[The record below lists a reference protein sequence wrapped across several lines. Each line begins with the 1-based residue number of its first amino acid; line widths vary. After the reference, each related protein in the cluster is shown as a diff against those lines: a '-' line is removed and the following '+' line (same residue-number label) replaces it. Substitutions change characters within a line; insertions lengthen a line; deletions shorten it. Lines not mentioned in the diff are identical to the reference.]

1 MELNVEN
8 IQGQKIARIST
19 GIYVLLCCLFLFT
32 LKCEKSEEVSNMG
45 VTVNLGTT
53 ETGMVEDN
61 VPTAENVTEVVEE
74 QVTEEVVEESA
85 ESNEIEAVTQDVV
98 EAPVVATEK
107 PSTNSNNTTTNTTPK
122 PEPTP
127 EPKPDPKPTVNENAL
142 FSGNN
147 NANQGTGNT
156 PGDQGNPDGNLES
169 DIYGDIAGSGL
180 GSDGKGWGL
189 KGRGLVSKPQPINP
203 TNEFGNVTVKIT
215 VDRFGKVIKAEFTS
229 FNSTTTNTSLVNLA
243 ISEAYKVKFNNVST
257 DGKARDKQVGYVVF
271 KFQAS

>member
-1 MELNVEN
+1 MDLNVQN
-8 IQGQKIARIST
+8 IPAQRNAKIAT
-19 GIYVLLCCLFLFT
+19 GVYILLCCLFLFT
-32 LKCEKSEEVSNMG
+32 LKCEKSEEISNMG
-45 VTVNLGTT
+45 VIVNLGTT

-85 ESNEIEAVTQDVV
+85 ESNEIEAVTQDIV
-98 EAPVVATEK
+98 EAPVVATDK

-127 EPKPDPKPTVNENAL
+127 EPKPEPKPTVNENAL

-156 PGDQGNPDGNLES
+156 SGDQGNPDGNLES
-169 DIYGDIAGSGL
+169 NIYGDIAGNGL

-189 KGRGLVSKPQPINP
+189 NGRGLVSKPQPTNP
-203 TNEFGNVTVKIT
+203 TNEFGNVTIKIT
-215 VDRFGKVIKAEFTS
+215 VDKYGKVIDAVFTS
-229 FNSTTTNTSLVNLA
+229 FNSTTTNSDLVA
-243 ISEAYKVKFNNVST
+243 IAVKEAYKVEFNNVAS

-271 KFQAS
+271 KFKPS